1 MDNELKKT
9 QLRTI
14 ILFSTL
20 ILVITLY
27 IILLLTGRSNI
38 FMRENAASLVSAS
51 NRQMELNIDSYL
63 NKVQKASALLF
74 SSNTNY
80 TYDSSDKNADPYTQL
95 QISNQIND
103 DITDLS
109 LLDNYADFA
118 IIYQNDE
125 VIGSLSK
132 ITKNMYANGGMYDAF
147 YSILKQN
154 DERGTWY
161 FGLNGDTEHIY
172 FFERFNS
179 YSIILISFYSR
190 ELKSVFQIPE
200 QLNGMEVSLVNE
212 ENQILY
218 SNDSDK
224 IGAKLSA
231 ATVSYLGKLRNG
243 SVMSDTALITT
254 DECSN
259 GWRVVCTVPLRL
271 IIQDNTRF
279 MESTI
284 LVILIVVAVILI
296 FGIIET
302 SRINVSA
309 NHYVD
314 SLQQEA
320 QHDRM
325 TGLYNSEEFH
335 RMANRFIKEMPS
347 GRTMSFSIFD
357 LDNFKS
363 INDQHGHLEG
373 DTVLRRFSTLL
384 SDTFGSEFTLTRLGG
399 DEFGVFGCM
408 DIPDEESSRVELANY
423 LDALRTRFNET
434 LGTDYSTDSLSFCS
448 GTSFVHEDDQD
459 FEKVFQ
465 RADKLLYKGKKSDKA
480 QDYIDEYMDGKGSDE
495 I

>member
-1 MDNELKKT
+1 M
-9 QLRTI
+9 
-14 ILFSTL
+14 
-20 ILVITLY
+20 
-27 IILLLTGRSNI
+27 
-38 FMRENAASLVSAS
+38 
-51 NRQMELNIDSYL
+51 
-63 NKVQKASALLF
+63 
-74 SSNTNY
+74 
-80 TYDSSDKNADPYTQL
+80 
-95 QISNQIND
+95 
-103 DITDLS
+103 
-109 LLDNYADFA
+109 
-118 IIYQNDE
+118 
-125 VIGSLSK
+125 
-132 ITKNMYANGGMYDAF
+132 
-147 YSILKQN
+147 
-154 DERGTWY
+154 
-161 FGLNGDTEHIY
+161 EHIY
-172 FFERFNS
+172 YFERFND

-218 SNDSDK
+218 SNESGK
-224 IGAKLSA
+224 IGAKLPA
-231 ATVSYLGKLRNG
+231 DTISYLGDLRNG
-243 SVMSDTALITT
+243 SVMSDKALLTT

-284 LVILIVVAVILI
+284 LVILIVVILI

-314 SLQQEA
+314 SLQKEA

-335 RMANRFIKEMPS
+335 RMANRCIEEMPA
-347 GRTMSFSIFD
+347 GKTMSFSIFD

-384 SDTFGSEFTLTRLGG
+384 SDTFGSEFTLGRLGG

-408 DIPDEESSRVELANY
+408 DISDEESARGELKKY
-423 LDALRTRFNET
+423 LDALRGRFNES
-434 LGTDYSTDSLSFCS
+434 LGTDYSADSLSYCS
-448 GTSFVHEDDQD
+448 GTSFVHKGDRS
-459 FEKVFQ
+459 FERVF
-465 RADKLLYKGKKSDKA
+465 RTSDELLYKGKKSGKA
-480 QDYIDEYMDGKGSDE
+480 QDYIDDKGSDE
-495 I
+495 R